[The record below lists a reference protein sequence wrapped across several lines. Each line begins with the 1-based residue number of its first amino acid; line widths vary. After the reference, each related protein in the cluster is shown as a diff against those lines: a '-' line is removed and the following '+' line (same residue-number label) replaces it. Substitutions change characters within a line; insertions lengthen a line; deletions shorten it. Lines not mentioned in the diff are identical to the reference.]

1 MEIVES
7 GLDVKAGTGV
17 YDVIKGEGILGV
29 EEIEVGVEGEE
40 GVEFVVVVARPF

>member
-7 GLDVKAGTGV
+7 GLDVKAWTGV

-40 GVEFVVVVARPF
+40 EEFVVVVARPF